1 MQNMY
6 QNPTAFAQQNAL
18 ERRVKIS
25 VKGWQNAT
33 RQDLVSFVSR
43 KTRIAIVD
51 SSVEGNLVIG
61 YVNNQNEA
69 QSLLNWNG
77 VRFAGNALKF
87 EILGNGGGDAGTSK
101 TIVLLKSFLFKR
113 YSPQTK
119 MLDLGNLRND
129 PDLATNGLFSSQ
141 TTQSKIFPAMMKL
154 ASKESQLVVESI
166 NLSDNELKDLN
177 MISCLAQTYP
187 NLKNLCLA
195 NNQISRFRALEV
207 WKNKFKELR
216 ELLMMNNP
224 ITTEPLYRSEVLRLF
239 PRLVILDNVVIRDE
253 TKLQQVF
260 SIPMKLQQFFFE
272 TNDLGQSSIDFVTNF
287 LTLWD
292 TNRSQ
297 LMALYT
303 PQSQFSVAIDSSV
316 PASSVPNAD
325 QNPTFGYYLPLSRNL
340 TKISSERTKEQ
351 RLAMGQEA
359 IDKIFK
365 SLPKTKHFLQEQA
378 SSYSVEAF
386 SYPQVQGFTITLHG
400 FFEES
405 AAPEIDANKST
416 PNSAGGRNRRFNHGH
431 GNTPNK
437 LAKRSFDR
445 TWVIVPSQGTV
456 IVASDLLTIRP
467 FVDGSWIP
475 QQVQPEP
482 VLAQGQSPLSPLGPQ
497 GVQPIT
503 QPQIQPVIPGVPV
516 QGVAVTPLILPPD
529 VQAKLNPLQLDLL
542 NKIHQE
548 TKLNAEFTYL
558 LADQSGW
565 NFDVAMKG
573 FRESVNNIPRE
584 AFV

>member
-1 MQNMY
+1 MQNIY
-6 QNPTAFAQQNAL
+6 QNPNAFAQPNPL
-18 ERRVKIS
+18 DKRVKIS
-25 VKGWQNAT
+25 VRGWQNAT

-43 KTRIAIVD
+43 KTRIGIVD
-51 SSVEGNLVIG
+51 STVEGNLVVG
-61 YVNNQNEA
+61 FVNSQTDA

-87 EILGNGGGDAGTSK
+87 EILGSGTGDAGTSK
-101 TIVLLKSFLFKR
+101 TIVLLKSFLYKR

-166 NLSDNELKDLN
+166 NLSDNDLRDLN

-207 WKNKFKELR
+207 WKNKFKQLR

-224 ITTEPLYRSEVLRLF
+224 ITTEPLYQSEILRLF
-239 PRLVILDNVVIRDE
+239 PRLVILDNVVVRNE
-253 TKLQQVF
+253 AKMQQVF

-272 TNDLGQSSIDFVTNF
+272 NNELGASSLEFVSNF

-292 TNRSQ
+292 TNRNQ

-303 PQSQFSVAIDSSV
+303 PQSQFSVAVDSSV

-340 TKISSERTKEQ
+340 TKVSSERTKQQ
-351 RLAMGQEA
+351 RLAMGPEA
-359 IDKIFK
+359 IDKLFN
-365 SLPKTKHFLQEQA
+365 SMPKTKHFLQEQA

-386 SYPQVQGFTITLHG
+386 SYAQVQGFTITLHG
-400 FFEES
+400 YFDEV
-405 AAPEIDANKST
+405 AHPDLDANKST

-431 GNTPNK
+431 ANTTNK
-437 LAKRSFDR
+437 LARKSFDR

-456 IVASDLLTIRP
+456 IIASDLLNIRAY
-467 FVDGSWIP
+467 VDGSWVA
-475 QQVQPEP
+475 QQQAQEP
-482 VLAQGQSPLSPLGPQ
+482 LVQGQSPAPQ
-497 GVQPIT
+497 LASQPVQPMPQNPL
-503 QPQIQPVIPGVPV
+503 QPAVSGVP
-516 QGVAVTPLILPPD
+516 ATAMPTAPLTLPAD
-529 VQAKLNPLQLDLL
+529 VQAKLNPIQLDLL
-542 NKIHQE
+542 NRLHQQ
-548 TKLNAEFTYL
+548 TKLNAEFTYM

-573 FRESVNNIPRE
+573 FQESVNNIPRE
-584 AFV
+584 AFI